1 MERLKDKLN
10 IFKEMIV
17 LQRKVYCCNQRG
29 SGLIKLSHCD
39 LLLIEGRETFWIY
52 ALRNLKIHDFK
63 TSV

>member
-1 MERLKDKLN
+1 MERFKDKLN

-39 LLLIEGRETFWIY
+39 LLLIEGQENI
-52 ALRNLKIHDFK
+52 LNLCATKPED
-63 TSV
+63 S